1 MIGLNISVTFI
12 LDVLVNYTYLFLTF
26 LEYVEG
32 MSCAEIQP
40 LLISLVHKTWR
51 SARSSFCKSEE
62 EISIQRDNT
71 FPVSRSCS
79 LKLHACSQGDAI
91 TVEEPGPKLF
101 STSMRLKTASLILV
115 LEAVAFVEH
124 ICVPGG
130 NAAEQTGGKYPVKS
144 EWFRAEIPNGE
155 C

>member
-1 MIGLNISVTFI
+1 MWKACL
-12 LDVLVNYTYLFLTF
+12 VLKYSHYLFLWYIKPGDQHT
-26 LEYVEG
+26 
-32 MSCAEIQP
+32 
-40 LLISLVHKTWR
+40 LV
-51 SARSSFCKSEE
+51 SANLRRRPVFSGT
-62 EISIQRDNT
+62 T
-71 FPVSRSCS
+71 FPLSRSCS

-101 STSMRLKTASLILV
+101 STSTRLKTASLILV